1 MDKIL
6 INDITLAPLE
16 EPVTD
21 SDAFYGPQQLAPGR
35 IVTLHFALSLTDGEI
50 IDSNFDSQPVT
61 FTVGDGNILPGFERA
76 IYGLRAGEEASVK
89 VSAEMAFGKH
99 NTDNLHT
106 LRRNRFPADLAM
118 EQGLM
123 INFTDSAGNDQ
134 PGVIKTFDANQATV
148 DFNHPLAGRD
158 ILFKVKIFTIA
169 EQ

>member
-1 MDKIL
+1 
-6 INDITLAPLE
+6 
-16 EPVTD
+16 
-21 SDAFYGPQQLAPGR
+21 
-35 IVTLHFALSLTDGEI
+35 
-50 IDSNFDSQPVT
+50 
-61 FTVGDGNILPGFERA
+61 
-76 IYGLRAGEEASVK
+76 
-89 VSAEMAFGKH
+89 
-99 NTDNLHT
+99 
-106 LRRNRFPADLAM
+106 M